1 MATTEHV
8 YAKLDVDTRIARDF
22 MAYYK
27 AHTND
32 RLEEVPGWII
42 GLTGKERS
50 DFDST
55 QELATALFNNGSE
68 LGFLVAVEHGRTRVI
83 TDDNGKFF
91 ADNVCLLLHEAFKVY
106 QVDDYACINI
116 GYGFDSYTDDP
127 PKDDV
132 YGGCAYFVTKGRI
145 GMMSTHDWLNAN
157 VAAHTVISETDI
169 RKKAQT
175 AMIIAERENADD
187 LEKMLTAQRNVLD
200 AALAALMALA
210 QVDQARQLALRAEAS
225 IDAAQS
231 NLTRALATLNVQK
244 EGEQNA

>member
-8 YAKLDVDTRIARDF
+8 YAKLDVDQRIARDF

-27 AHTND
+27 AHVND
-32 RLEEVPGWII
+32 RLAEVPGWII
-42 GLTGKERS
+42 GITGKHHTE
-50 DFDST
+50 FHST
-55 QELATALFNNGSE
+55 LELALALFNNGGE
-68 LGFLVAVEHGRTRVI
+68 LGFLVAVEHGRTLVI

-132 YGGCAYFVTKGRI
+132 YGGCAYFITKSGI

-157 VAAHTVISETDI
+157 VAAHTVVSETDI

-210 QVDQARQLALRAEAS
+210 QVDQARQLALRAEVG

-231 NLTRALATLNVQK
+231 NLTRALAALNVQK

>member
-8 YAKLDVDTRIARDF
+8 YAKLDVSTTVARDL
-22 MAYYK
+22 MAYYT

-32 RLEEVPGWII
+32 RLAEVPGWIVSM
-42 GLTGKERS
+42 TGKERA
-50 DFDST
+50 DFDT
-55 QELATALFNNGSE
+55 PQELATVLFDNGGE
-68 LGFLVAVEHGRTRVI
+68 LGFLVAVEHGRTLVI

-106 QVDDYACINI
+106 QVEDYACINI

-132 YGGCAYFVTKGRI
+132 YGGCAYFITKSGI

-175 AMIIAERENADD
+175 AMIIAERDNMDD
-187 LEKMLTAQRNVLD
+187 LEKLYTAQRNVCD

-210 QVDQARQLALRAEAS
+210 QVDQARQIVLRAEAS
-225 IDAAQS
+225 VGAAQS